1 MKHRKGVRRGAGVF
15 VTGTDTGVGK
25 TVVTAALALALKR
38 LGRSVGVMKPIETGL
53 TLSRGERSD
62 AARLRAVI
70 ESEETLSAI
79 CPYQFE
85 QPVAPLAAAQA
96 ERRTIDLRVI
106 RQVYRLL
113 VNRYDYLVVE
123 GIGGVRVPIAPKAD
137 VMDLIG
143 SLKLPVVVVGRA
155 GLGGINHALLVIEAL
170 RRRRIPLIALVL
182 NRTGPVRSATM
193 RFQEKTTV
201 EALRKQA
208 GLPVLGPLAY
218 EPGLARSFRR
228 SVARLAKMSAMTA
241 LSSPDGIP
249 SASNCTPE
257 MPTACI
263 AGKALAIM
271 PIAVPSLGATL

>member
-1 MKHRKGVRRGAGVF
+1 
-15 VTGTDTGVGK
+15 
-25 TVVTAALALALKR
+25 
-38 LGRSVGVMKPIETGL
+38 
-53 TLSRGERSD
+53 
-62 AARLRAVI
+62 VI

-228 SVARLAKMSAMTA
+228 SVARLARMSAMTA
-241 LSSPDGIP
+241 LARLVKSS
-249 SASNCTPE
+249 AR
-257 MPTACI
+257 
-263 AGKALAIM
+263 
-271 PIAVPSLGATL
+271 

>member
-1 MKHRKGVRRGAGVF
+1 M
-15 VTGTDTGVGK
+15 
-25 TVVTAALALALKR
+25 
-38 LGRSVGVMKPIETGL
+38 
-53 TLSRGERSD
+53 D
-62 AARLRAVI
+62 A
-70 ESEETLSAI
+70 
-79 CPYQFE
+79 YNG
-85 QPVAPLAAAQA
+85 
-96 ERRTIDLRVI
+96 

-155 GLGGINHALLVIEAL
+155 GLGGINHALLVIDAL

-182 NRTGPVRSATM
+182 NRTAPVRSATM
-193 RFQEKTTV
+193 RFQEKATV

-228 SVARLAKMSAMTA
+228 SVARLRG
-241 LSSPDGIP
+241 P
-249 SASNCTPE
+249 
-257 MPTACI
+257 
-263 AGKALAIM
+263 LA
-271 PIAVPSLGATL
+271 PAAWRHA